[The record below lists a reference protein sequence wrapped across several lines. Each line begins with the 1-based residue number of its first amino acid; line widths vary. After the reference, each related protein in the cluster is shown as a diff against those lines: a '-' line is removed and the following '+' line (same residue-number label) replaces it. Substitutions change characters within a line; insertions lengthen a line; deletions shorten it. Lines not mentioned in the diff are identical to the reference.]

1 MGAVLIQLDGYDPI
15 GATAVTLYACNA
27 NFPSVCHLNGNTWQP
42 TIIKA
47 PALRY
52 DLIDGG
58 LTGKVATPGS
68 NVTLSI
74 EPWVNFAR
82 YMLHDARIQ
91 IWTGN
96 VGDAWGSYTQRFD
109 GRVTS
114 QPNIQAGVASLD
126 FAVDDRWLD
135 TPLLSTYGGTGGA
148 DGQTAQKGA
157 VIPLCIGAP
166 HFVPGFMID
175 PTYNVLQLSNGSI
188 NDVTVAFEKLN
199 RFAASAGD
207 YANYAALIAATIP
220 AGKWATSKAAGLVR
234 HGAPPVG
241 VLAYHVN
248 GDNGGADGWVRL
260 PGSIIRRLANLAG
273 GAGKYDDSNLT
284 ALNTSRAY
292 NLSLF
297 FGEQITAR
305 EAIQRIAASINCVA
319 GVSWLGKLFVAPIP
333 SISGTADLALD
344 TSGASTVG
352 LNRVDQLPKD
362 PPFWK
367 FAIQA
372 LRTWRVHS
380 LDEAGL
386 GDGTPQLI
394 VPGSIDIAA
403 DSAGTTTTPLPLT
416 PRCRAVRGAVDY
428 SPITAWSIDVTT
440 GITATINNTADS
452 VDRGVITVTAATAA
466 GTITVSATIP
476 NYAPLVASI
485 PVTRTQAS
493 PTSSGGTGAT
503 SATTTNFSTF
513 TSTTF
518 AAITDVITVR
528 STSGGAVR
536 YSGNYD
542 DWGDNAGE
550 AKIQYSL
557 AGANTWNDIAAAT
570 AGYNVSTS
578 GDPFWGD
585 FQVYPGGCYIA
596 EATKT
601 GLTASTD
608 YDFRMVARRTAG
620 SGDNMVSGGT
630 MQIRQ

>member
-1 MGAVLIQLDGYDPI
+1 MGAVLIQIDGYDPV
-15 GATAVTLYACNA
+15 GAASVTLYAA
-27 NFPSVCHLNGNTWQP
+27 NVNNPSVCHLNGNTWQP
-42 TIIKA
+42 AIIKA

-58 LTGKVATPGS
+58 LTGKVATPES
-68 NVTLSI
+68 ALSLSI
-74 EPWVNFAR
+74 EPWPNFAR

-109 GRVTS
+109 GRVTA
-114 QPNIQAGVASLD
+114 QPNVQAGVAQIS

-135 TPLLSTYGGTGGA
+135 APLLSTYGGTGGA
-148 DGQTAQKGA
+148 DGQTAQKGS
-157 VIPLCIGAP
+157 VIPLAVGQP
-166 HFVPGFMID
+166 KFVPGLMID
-175 PTYNVLQLSNGSI
+175 PTNNVLQLSNGSI

-199 RFAASAGD
+199 RFGSAAAD
-207 YANYAALIAATIP
+207 YANYTALVAATIP

-260 PGSIIRRLANLAG
+260 PGSIIRRIANLAG
-273 GAGKYDDSNLT
+273 GSGKYDDSNLT
-284 ALNTSRAY
+284 ALNTARAY

-319 GVSWLGKLFVAPIP
+319 GVSWLGKLFVAAIP
-333 SISGTADLALD
+333 SITGTADLALD
-344 TSGASTVG
+344 TSGASAVG
-352 LNRVDQLPKD
+352 LDRIDQLPKD

-367 FAIQA
+367 FAIEC
-372 LRTWRVHS
+372 LKTWRVHS

-386 GDGTPQLI
+386 GDGTPQLM
-394 VPGSIDIAA
+394 VPGTVSIAA
-403 DSAGTTTTPLPLT
+403 DSTGATTTPLPISL
-416 PRCRAVRGAVDY
+416 RCKAVRGAVDY
-428 SPITAWSIDVTT
+428 SPISTWAISTTT

-452 VDRGVITVTAATAA
+452 SDRGLISLTAASTSGSIKVTATIPGYADLVQSIPVSWSQAPPSSGGGTAAT
-466 GTITVSATIP
+466 SA
-476 NYAPLVASI
+476 S
-485 PVTRTQAS
+485 
-493 PTSSGGTGAT
+493 
-503 SATTTNFSTF
+503 TTTFNTFSTTSF
-513 TSTTF
+513 T
-518 AAITDVITVR
+518 AISSVITAR
-528 STSGGAVR
+528 SDGSGNIR

-542 DWGDNAGE
+542 DWTSNPQE
-550 AKIQYSL
+550 AKIQYSV

-570 AGYNVSTS
+570 AGYAVSAE
-578 GDPFWGD
+578 GDPFGGN
-585 FQVYPGGCYIA
+585 FQVYPGGCYIP

-608 YDFRMVARRTAG
+608 YDFRMVARYTSG
-620 SGDNMVSGGT
+620 SGDAGVSGGQ
-630 MQIRQ
+630 MQVRQ